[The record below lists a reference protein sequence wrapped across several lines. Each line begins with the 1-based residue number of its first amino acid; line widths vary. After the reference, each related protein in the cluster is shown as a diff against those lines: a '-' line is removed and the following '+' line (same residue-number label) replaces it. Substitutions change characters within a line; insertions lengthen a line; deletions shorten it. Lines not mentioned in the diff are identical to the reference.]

1 MKIEGNKLDKNIIE
15 TLRNNQYTLINDIN
29 EFEIVNNRNK
39 KNNYKKS
46 NTDLSNEKIS
56 TNSSMI
62 KSGLNIIEGNKSK
75 ENFYQRDKISNKDL
89 NIDIDLNNSS
99 KKIDSNKET
108 ELYLDRI
115 IQKTSN
121 LTNNYDKPQ
130 IDNDQRMK
138 DIYKILENNKH
149 DKYKKKIIMNQKTT
163 ILLRIKTTYIKIKLR
178 KKEFKILILEKSI
191 SIQNMKIM
199 IIIII

>member
-1 MKIEGNKLDKNIIE
+1 MKIEGNELDKNIIE
-15 TLRNNQYTLINDIN
+15 TLRKNQYPLINDIN
-29 EFEIVNNRNK
+29 ELEIVNNRNK

-99 KKIDSNKET
+99 KKLDSNK
-108 ELYLDRI
+108 
-115 IQKTSN
+115 
-121 LTNNYDKPQ
+121 
-130 IDNDQRMK
+130 
-138 DIYKILENNKH
+138 DI
-149 DKYKKKIIMNQKTT
+149 
-163 ILLRIKTTYIKIKLR
+163 
-178 KKEFKILILEKSI
+178 
-191 SIQNMKIM
+191 
-199 IIIII
+199 